1 MESQPVR
8 SGGRATFQ
16 RAPNGPNGE
25 TRGARVDSAVTDEEF
40 FGPTPNASRASIP
53 VLPTDAHAAA
63 PTDSAG
69 SDEGSDGGGNAARV
83 ARRPKTTAEKFE
95 AVKLKAL
102 EEAKKGIV
110 NVPRGSATKAKH
122 GLAISLEEDEKRKQA
137 EYDRKMLDAH
147 AAAALKES
155 EMVGR
160 KSSTRAFD
168 VKQLDDFLRTDADD
182 DDHWSEESEDDPTS
196 NKYADDD
203 EVRSWFVLHPT
214 TKLRRY
220 WDFLQIFL
228 LLYIAISVPYRIGF
242 SEPSYGVWYMI
253 DFFIDMYFYIDMVL
267 NFFTAYWESGDDDD
281 FHYVTSLWKIQKHY
295 LKGWFL
301 PDVISLL
308 PIDYV
313 SRLMDGTATCSWQ
326 SESACGAA
334 AQTSSVPEGFRIF
347 KMIRL
352 LRVLRVSRIFER
364 YQETLLRV
372 YKWVTI
378 ARLVSALMLLSHWMA
393 CLYAYVYNFQ
403 REDAS
408 GEEGLKSEMYI
419 AALFWS
425 VQTLTTVGYGNVV
438 PTTVGER
445 LVAILVM
452 IMGGFAFAAI
462 ISGVNMATDAD
473 SPGNRFA
480 VLMNHVRE
488 LLASHK
494 MPSGLKSRVTSHY
507 KASNQ
512 PQKLVNRDIINPL
525 PEAIRADV
533 NFFIYGKAM
542 AVGLK
547 SSGLVQPAGIVIE
560 ILCRTMDTKIYTRGM
575 RLCYPY
581 ELAENVIITLNGR
594 ISYSADEASGFFHS
608 DVSKI
613 KRRRLREQQIELAE
627 EKGVLRGP
635 GTLLNPG
642 LLSGF
647 FKGILCA
654 MPFDK
659 SVEVLA
665 LRHESL
671 FDMCV
676 QHQQELLRNFEDEF
690 LHTLQCLNKPKMVRI
705 ALSEANKR
713 RFFEDESR
721 NVCSNW
727 RELLKE
733 ERVKEDGVRVEK
745 ERVGAL
751 AAVTSRS
758 FNDSSA
764 DLNRS
769 ATPGATM
776 GAIKLSMQQMHA
788 DIVNISEQIQ
798 QVMVTARDTQIT
810 SQEAAAAVSKLILS
824 NDVIEEKQLAMELNV
839 EAVYQAIQNLATD
852 SLNMEAGGWQ
862 TSGGGGGG
870 GGNHRSFDFR
880 PKDDGSGGGRGKQ
893 VGVAPYSVLQSDA
906 IRQKIEEAAK
916 KGKKISITKH
926 VDTEEQ
932 TWERERRP
940 TVGIQGIRRAS
951 QREPTDKRLHPTHS
965 KAANADHVF
974 RDHL

>member
-1 MESQPVR
+1 MERQPVR

-16 RAPNGPNGE
+16 RAPNGPHGE
-25 TRGARVDSAVTDEEF
+25 TRGARVHSVTTDEEF

-53 VLPTDAHAAA
+53 VLPTDEHAAA

-69 SDEGSDGGGNAARV
+69 SDEGTDGGGNAARV
-83 ARRPKTTAEKFE
+83 ARRPKTTAEKLE

-137 EYDRKMLDAH
+137 EYDRKMLDAQV
-147 AAAALKES
+147 AAALKES
-155 EMVGR
+155 QKPER
-160 KSSTRAFD
+160 KSSTKAFD
-168 VKQLDDFLRTDADD
+168 VNQLADFLAADVDAE
-182 DDHWSEESEDDPTS
+182 DHWSDESEDDPTS

-203 EVRSWFVLHPT
+203 EARSWFVLHPT

-242 SEPSYGVWYMI
+242 SEPSYGAWYMI

-352 LRVLRVSRIFER
+352 LRVLRAARIFER

-438 PTTVGER
+438 PTTVDER

-542 AVGLK
+542 AIGLK

-627 EKGVLRGP
+627 EKGILRGP

-671 FDMCV
+671 YDMCA

-727 RELLKE
+727 RQLLEE
-733 ERVKEDGVRVEK
+733 ERVKEDGLRVEK
-745 ERVGAL
+745 ERAGAL

-758 FNDSSA
+758 FNDSSG

-839 EAVYQAIQNLATD
+839 EAVYQAVQNLATD

-862 TSGGGGGG
+862 ASGGSG

-893 VGVAPYSVLQSDA
+893 VGVAPYNVLQSDA
-906 IRQKIEEAAK
+906 IREKIEEAAK

-940 TVGIQGIRRAS
+940 DVGIQGIRRTS
-951 QREPTDKRLHPTHS
+951 QRELNDKRLHPTHS

>member
-1 MESQPVR
+1 M
-8 SGGRATFQ
+8 FQ
-16 RAPNGPNGE
+16 RAAKGPNGE
-25 TRGARVDSAVTDEEF
+25 TRGARVNSALTDEEF
-40 FGPTPNASRASIP
+40 FEPTPNDAHTSIP
-53 VLPTDAHAAA
+53 VLPTDEHAAA

-69 SDEGSDGGGNAARV
+69 SDEGSDRGGNAARV

-110 NVPRGSATKAKH
+110 NVPRGSATRAKH
-122 GLAISLEEDEKRKQA
+122 GLATSLEEDEKRKQA
-137 EYDRKMLDAH
+137 EYDRKVLDAQV
-147 AAAALKES
+147 AAALKES
-155 EMVGR
+155 QKPES
-160 KSSTRAFD
+160 KLSTKAFD
-168 VKQLDDFLRTDADD
+168 VNQLSDFLATDVDV
-182 DDHWSEESEDDPTS
+182 DDHWSDDSEDDPTS

-203 EVRSWFVLHPT
+203 EARSWFVLHPT

-242 SEPSYGVWYMI
+242 SEPSYGAWYII

-334 AQTSSVPEGFRIF
+334 AQTSTVPEGFRIF

-352 LRVLRVSRIFER
+352 LRVLRVARIFER

-372 YKWVTI
+372 YRWVTI
-378 ARLVSALMLLSHWMA
+378 ARLVSALLLLSHWMA

-408 GEEGLKSEMYI
+408 GEEGIKSKMYI

-438 PTTVGER
+438 PTTVDER

-512 PQKLVNRDIINPL
+512 PKKLVNRDIINPL

-542 AVGLK
+542 AIGLK
-547 SSGLVQPAGIVIE
+547 SSGLVQPAGILIE

-613 KRRRLREQQIELAE
+613 KRRRLREQQIELAK
-627 EKGVLRGP
+627 EKGILRGP

-671 FDMCV
+671 YDMCA
-676 QHQQELLRNFEDEF
+676 QHQQDLLRNFEDEF

-727 RELLKE
+727 RELLEE
-733 ERVKEDGVRVEK
+733 ERVKEDGQRVEK
-745 ERVGAL
+745 ERAGAL

-758 FNDSSA
+758 FNNSSG

-798 QVMVTARDTQIT
+798 QVMVTARDTQIS
-810 SQEAAAAVSKLILS
+810 SQEAAAAVSRLILS
-824 NDVIEEKQLAMELNV
+824 NDVIEEKQIAMELNV
-839 EAVYQAIQNLATD
+839 EAVYQAVQNLATD
-852 SLNMEAGGWQ
+852 SLNMQAGGWRA
-862 TSGGGGGG
+862 SGGGD
-870 GGNHRSFDFR
+870 GNHRSFDFR
-880 PKDDGSGGGRGKQ
+880 PKDDGKGGGRDKQ
-893 VGVAPYSVLQSDA
+893 VGVAPYNILQSDA
-906 IRQKIEEAAK
+906 IREKIEEAAK

-932 TWERERRP
+932 TWERERR
-940 TVGIQGIRRAS
+940 TVGIQGIRRTS
-951 QREPTDKRLHPTHS
+951 QRERDERPRFQPTHS
-965 KAANADHVF
+965 KVANADQVL
-974 RDHL
+974 RNHL

>member
-1 MESQPVR
+1 MERQPVR

-25 TRGARVDSAVTDEEF
+25 TRGARVHIVTTDEEF
-40 FGPTPNASRASIP
+40 FGPTPNASHAAIP
-53 VLPTDAHAAA
+53 VLSTDEHAAA

-83 ARRPKTTAEKFE
+83 ARRPKTTAEKLE

-137 EYDRKMLDAH
+137 EYDKKMLDAQV
-147 AAAALKES
+147 AAALKES
-155 EMVGR
+155 QKPER
-160 KSSTRAFD
+160 KSSTKAFD
-168 VKQLDDFLRTDADD
+168 VNQLADFLATDADV
-182 DDHWSEESEDDPTS
+182 DDHWSDESEDDPTS
-196 NKYADDD
+196 NKYTDDD

-242 SEPSYGVWYMI
+242 SEPSYGAWYMV

-334 AQTSSVPEGFRIF
+334 AQTSSVPEGFRIL

-352 LRVLRVSRIFER
+352 LRVLRAARIFER

-438 PTTVGER
+438 PTTVDER

-542 AVGLK
+542 AIGLK
-547 SSGLVQPAGIVIE
+547 SSGLVDPAGIVIE

-627 EKGVLRGP
+627 EKGILRGP

-659 SVEVLA
+659 AVEVLA

-727 RELLKE
+727 RELLEE
-733 ERVKEDGVRVEK
+733 ERVKEDGRRVEK
-745 ERVGAL
+745 ERAGAL

-758 FNDSSA
+758 FNDSSG

-839 EAVYQAIQNLATD
+839 EAVYQAVQNLASD

-862 TSGGGGGG
+862 ASGGG

-880 PKDDGSGGGRGKQ
+880 PKDDGKGGGRGRQ
-893 VGVAPYSVLQSDA
+893 IGVAPYNVLQSDA
-906 IRQKIEEAAK
+906 IREKIEEAAK

-926 VDTEEQ
+926 VDTDEQ

-940 TVGIQGIRRAS
+940 DVGIQGIRRTS
-951 QREPTDKRLHPTHS
+951 QRETNDKRLHPTHS
-965 KAANADHVF
+965 KAVKADHVF